1 MEKLGEKLKIPG
13 SRGQRFF
20 VLALAG
26 TLLLL
31 LFFYVVLHRPL
42 QMAAADFRQQGAQA
56 EKTVTAIANFQ
67 NAHLPLHDY
76 QRELGRRE
84 RRARQALPG
93 SMEQGEFLVALD
105 RLAVRSHL
113 RILSVV
119 PGKAAADEGRHCLPV
134 KLQLTGNYFSLL
146 HFLQGLQQGER
157 LVVINSLTVKQ
168 GKDREDALTAELGL
182 RIFSVPDE

>member
-1 MEKLGEKLKIPG
+1 
-13 SRGQRFF
+13 
-20 VLALAG
+20 
-26 TLLLL
+26 
-31 LFFYVVLHRPL
+31 
-42 QMAAADFRQQGAQA
+42 
-56 EKTVTAIANFQ
+56 
-67 NAHLPLHDY
+67 
-76 QRELGRRE
+76 
-84 RRARQALPG
+84 LPG
-93 SMEQGEFLVALD
+93 SLEQGNFLVALD

-182 RIFSVPDE
+182 SIFSVPDE